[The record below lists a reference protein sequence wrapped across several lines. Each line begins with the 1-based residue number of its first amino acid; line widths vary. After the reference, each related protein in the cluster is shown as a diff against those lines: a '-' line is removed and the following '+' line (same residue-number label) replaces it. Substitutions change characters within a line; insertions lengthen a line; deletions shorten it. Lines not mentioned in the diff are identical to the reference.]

1 MSYTWK
7 KLADSYSSLTDAQKQ
22 KLFDSTN
29 YLHATQ
35 AQLQSLGKVK
45 ILVND
50 DYGTKHKIKMTAV
63 PNDQTVVPKKL
74 ISTKSIENIDSIT
87 ILSTVGN
94 NTVLK
99 IAVTKDLS
107 KYYSFNGTDWVEVSD
122 IKNDGNTPTEINSI
136 SSENWD
142 KFINGANGIAFE
154 YFLSITDETD
164 KLNTD
169 KLSMQVDMK
178 GTWQS
183 ALKGTDFNYGYSAND
198 QLKVTLLTDGS
209 YKINYTQ

>member
-1 MSYTWK
+1 MGYTWK
-7 KLADSYSSLTDAQKQ
+7 KVADSYSTLTDAEKQ
-22 KLFDSTN
+22 ALFDDTN
-29 YLHATQ
+29 YLHATE
-35 AQLQSLGKVK
+35 AQLKALGKVK
-45 ILVND
+45 ILVDD
-50 DYGTKHKIKMTAV
+50 DYDTKHKIKMTAV

-74 ISTKSIENIDSIT
+74 ISIKSIENIDSIT
-87 ILSTVGN
+87 IASTVGT
-94 NTVLK
+94 NTDLR
-99 IAVTKDLS
+99 IAVTTDLTNY
-107 KYYSFNGTDWVEVSD
+107 KSFDGTNWINVTD
-122 IKNDGNTPTEINSI
+122 IKAQGNTPTEINSI
-136 SSENWD
+136 SSADWD
-142 KFINGANGIAFE
+142 SLINGSDGIAFE

-164 KLNTD
+164 TLNTD

>member
-7 KLADSYSSLTDAQKQ
+7 KVADSYSTLTDAEKQ
-22 KLFDSTN
+22 ALFDGTN
-29 YLHATQ
+29 YLHATE
-35 AQLQSLGKVK
+35 AQLKVLGKVK
-45 ILVND
+45 ILVDD
-50 DYGTKHKIKMTAV
+50 DYDTKHKIKMTAV

-74 ISTKSIENIDSIT
+74 ISTKSIENIDNVT
-87 ILSTVGN
+87 ISSTVGN

-122 IKNDGNTPTEINSI
+122 IKNDGNTQTEINSI
-136 SSENWD
+136 SSADWD

-209 YKINYTQ
+209 YKINYT

>member
-7 KLADSYSSLTDAQKQ
+7 KVADSYSTLTDAEKQ
-22 KLFDSTN
+22 ALFDDTN
-29 YLHATQ
+29 YLYATE
-35 AQLQSLGKVK
+35 AQLKALGKVK

-50 DYGTKHKIKMTAV
+50 DYDTKHKIKMTAV
-63 PNDQTVVPKKL
+63 PNDQIVVPKKL
-74 ISTKSIENIDSIT
+74 ISTKSIENIDSVSIS
-87 ILSTVGN
+87 STVGN

-122 IKNDGNTPTEINSI
+122 IKNDGNTPTEINGI
-136 SSENWD
+136 SSENWY
-142 KFINGANGIAFE
+142 KFINGANGVAFE

-164 KLNTD
+164 TLNTD

-209 YKINYTQ
+209 YKINYT

>member
-1 MSYTWK
+1 MGYTWK
-7 KLADSYSSLTDAQKQ
+7 KVADSYSTLTDAEKQ
-22 KLFDSTN
+22 ALFDDTN

-50 DYGTKHKIKMTAV
+50 DYDTKHKIKMTAV

-74 ISTKSIENIDSIT
+74 ISTKGIENIDWVT
-87 ILSTVGN
+87 ISSTVGN

-142 KFINGANGIAFE
+142 KFISGANGIAFE

-164 KLNTD
+164 TLNTD

-209 YKINYTQ
+209 YKINYT

>member
-1 MSYTWK
+1 MGYTWK
-7 KLADSYSSLTDAQKQ
+7 KVADSYSTLTDAEKQ
-22 KLFDSTN
+22 ALFDDTN
-29 YLHATQ
+29 YLYATE
-35 AQLQSLGKVK
+35 AQLKALGKVK

-50 DYGTKHKIKMTAV
+50 DYDTKHKIKMTAV
-63 PNDQTVVPKKL
+63 PNDQIVVPKKL
-74 ISTKSIENIDSIT
+74 ISTKSIENIDSVSIS
-87 ILSTVGN
+87 STVGN

-164 KLNTD
+164 TLNTD

-209 YKINYTQ
+209 YKINYT

>member
-7 KLADSYSSLTDAQKQ
+7 KLSDSYSSLTDTQKQ

-35 AQLQSLGKVK
+35 AQLKALGKVK
-45 ILVND
+45 ILVDD
-50 DYGTKHKIKMTAV
+50 DYDTKHKIKMTAV

-74 ISTKSIENIDSIT
+74 ISIKGIENIDS
-87 ILSTVGN
+87 
-94 NTVLK
+94 
-99 IAVTKDLS
+99 VTKDLS

-136 SSENWD
+136 SSADWD

>member
-7 KLADSYSSLTDAQKQ
+7 KLADSYSTLTDAEKQ
-22 KLFDSTN
+22 ALFDDTN
-29 YLHATQ
+29 YLHATE
-35 AQLQSLGKVK
+35 AQLKALGKVK
-45 ILVND
+45 ILVDD
-50 DYGTKHKIKMTAV
+50 DYDTKHKIKMTAV

-74 ISTKSIENIDSIT
+74 ISTKSIENIDWVT
-87 ILSTVGN
+87 ISSTVGN

-136 SSENWD
+136 SSKNWG

-164 KLNTD
+164 TLNTD

-209 YKINYTQ
+209 YKINYT